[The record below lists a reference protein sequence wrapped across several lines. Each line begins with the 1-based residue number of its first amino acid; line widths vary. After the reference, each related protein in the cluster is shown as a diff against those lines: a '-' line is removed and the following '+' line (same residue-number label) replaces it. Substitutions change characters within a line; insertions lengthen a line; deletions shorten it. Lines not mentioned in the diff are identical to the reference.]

1 MFRYAEIDVNKISVS
16 MFEAH
21 CPPRALNVL
30 LTVGPIPPVH
40 LQGKLEMDN
49 LQLKEEAL
57 DELDLPIKACG

>member
-1 MFRYAEIDVNKISVS
+1 
-16 MFEAH
+16 MFEADSLL
-21 CPPRALNVL
+21 RALTVL

-49 LQLKEEAL
+49 LQLKEKAL